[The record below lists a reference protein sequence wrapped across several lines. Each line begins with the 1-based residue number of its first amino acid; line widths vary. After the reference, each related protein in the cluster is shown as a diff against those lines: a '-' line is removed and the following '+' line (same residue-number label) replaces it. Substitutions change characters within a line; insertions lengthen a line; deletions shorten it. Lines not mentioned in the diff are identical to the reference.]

1 MRINWKVRFK
11 NPVWWAQAACAIVL
25 PLVAGTGAAW
35 EDMTSWA
42 TLWQTLATA
51 LGNPVVV
58 VTMVVSLWTAV
69 TDPTTSGTSDSASA
83 LERTGLKKNAV
94 KEGK

>member
-1 MRINWKVRFK
+1 MQINWKVRLK
-11 NPVWWAQAACAIVL
+11 NPTWWAQIACAVVL
-25 PLVAGTGAAW
+25 PLVVGTGAAW

-58 VTMVVSLWTAV
+58 VTMAVSLWTAV
-69 TDPTTSGTSDSASA
+69 TDPTTSGTSDSKSA
-83 LERTGLKKNAV
+83 LERTEVKPNAR
-94 KEGK
+94 KDAA